1 MVLKVGTIDPDTSSR
16 THTCAGEPDGT
27 DAVHR
32 EHEAQPMF
40 GKTKE
45 LSELDANDEL
55 TPEAF
60 FGDEEAAAE
69 AAKVDDLAG
78 RVRQVEAQINSQF
91 TSMAA
96 YAQIAQEQVE
106 LARSESAMAINRSE
120 SRMVELI
127 ERERHDRLDSSRS
140 TAEPG
145 QGHGWGS
152 PDVEARLTNLE
163 AAVAEIRQGLSE
175 CLARQKAL
183 ADAITALFEPVAN
196 PQASDTLPPPIPAD
210 DDGPID
216 ELSLA

>member
-1 MVLKVGTIDPDTSSR
+1 
-16 THTCAGEPDGT
+16 
-27 DAVHR
+27 
-32 EHEAQPMF
+32 MF

-45 LSELDANDEL
+45 LSELEAGDEL

-78 RVRQVEAQINSQF
+78 RVRQVEAQINSQV
-91 TSMAA
+91 TSRAA

-106 LARSESAMAINRSE
+106 LARSESAMAIHRSE

-127 ERERHDRLDSSRS
+127 ERERHDRLGASESHS
-140 TAEPG
+140 EPG
-145 QGHGWGS
+145 TTWGS

-163 AAVAEIRQGLSE
+163 TAIAEIRHGLSE

-196 PQASDTLPPPIPAD
+196 PPASDTLPPPIPAD
-210 DDGPID
+210 DDGPIE